1 MGGMLLGLEGSW
13 REARQGFDRI
23 YFVRLLERCGG
34 NLTEAARLAGLAR
47 SNLYR
52 RLQELRLH

>member
-1 MGGMLLGLEGSW
+1 LLGLEGSW

-23 YFVRLLERCGG
+23 YFARLLERCGG

-52 RLQELRLH
+52 KLQELRLH